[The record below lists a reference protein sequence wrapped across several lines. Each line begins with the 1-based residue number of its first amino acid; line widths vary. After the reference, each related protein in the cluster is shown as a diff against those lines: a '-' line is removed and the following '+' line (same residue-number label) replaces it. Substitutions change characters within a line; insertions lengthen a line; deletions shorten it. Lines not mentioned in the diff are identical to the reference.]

1 MVRDPNIRRNDPESP
16 LPYLYNSG
24 YPHPRGYAYRNG
36 EEMGQERSFQAYLL
50 IIRERIW
57 WVLAIFLLVLLSTT
71 LVVLDQT
78 PLYKSVGTVEVKR
91 EANKVVK
98 FEEVESQELRGMED
112 FNTEVK
118 ILESQSIIEQVAARF
133 KGDDRGRFLKPYL
146 KGKDPSEVSLPL
158 LLYRNRS
165 IIPQRLSRIIAIE
178 YTHPDPEIAANTTNL
193 FMDEYIGFNQRK
205 QLEASLK
212 AVEDLQIRAD
222 QQRKK
227 LEDLEF
233 NLQEYREEHETV
245 SFDERSAIEN
255 EKLRVLNLKG
265 TESETSLYEV
275 QFQWDLIRTYR
286 GKGKNLMELSFI
298 SDGPLVQQ
306 LNADF
311 STRKVEVA
319 SLSKRYREKH
329 PTMISLLRS
338 LQEVEDELRTAIQ
351 AEVDNIYSDL
361 LRAKARY
368 DEAQAAVKKQEDLL
382 MSIDRLSVDY
392 ETMQREAEVNTVIYQ
407 RLVERMRETNI
418 SSSLDNP
425 NVRALDRAVMAE
437 KPYWP
442 NYILFFGAGI
452 FGGVVLSVGVALI
465 IAHLDDRVKSASEI
479 EQVVGLPLLGAI
491 SELKNL
497 PSTEKAKVVASGLES
512 DAFDGFLSLYSSLM
526 LKSEGKNAQC
536 LLVTSTIPGE
546 GKSFLSSNLAL
557 TFSAHGEDTLLIDCD
572 LRLSNLPHLLGIEN
586 APGVADYCIEKA
598 NFDQVVR
605 REEQTGLHL
614 IPTGN
619 RVGNPSQILSS
630 ERFGQLLREA
640 RERYPRI
647 ILDTPPV
654 SAVSDSLIILPLV
667 DGVLYTIKFNAVKRK
682 IIVANVRRLLEADV
696 PILGAVLNNLKLSLS
711 RYYYSYQNYKYRHY
725 HSRQSPTR
733 KLADKPS

>member
-1 MVRDPNIRRNDPESP
+1 MRDPKAGQNDPEG
-16 LPYLYNSG
+16 PYPSRYNPG
-24 YPHPRGYAYRNG
+24 YPYPQGHGYGKEEERGRQG
-36 EEMGQERSFQAYLL
+36 SFQACLL
-50 IIRERIW
+50 TIRERVW

-71 LVVLDQT
+71 LTVLYQT

-91 EANKVVK
+91 EANTVVK

-133 KGDDRGRFLKPYL
+133 KGDERARFLKPYL
-146 KGKDPSEVSLPL
+146 KGKDPTEVSLPL
-158 LLYRNRS
+158 VLYRNRS

-178 YTHPDPEIAANTTNL
+178 YTHPDPEIAAKTTNL

-227 LEDLEF
+227 LEELEF
-233 NLQEYREEHETV
+233 KLQEYREEHETV

-255 EKLRVLNLKG
+255 EKLSVLNLKSA
-265 TESETSLYEV
+265 EAETALYEV

-286 GKGKNLMELSFI
+286 EKGKDLMELSFI

-306 LNADF
+306 LNAEF

-319 SLSKRYREKH
+319 ALSKRYREKH
-329 PTMISLLRS
+329 PAMISLLRS
-338 LQEVEDELRTAIQ
+338 LEEVGDELRTAIQ
-351 AEVDNIYSDL
+351 AEVDKIYSDL
-361 LRAKARY
+361 LRAKARA
-368 DEAQAAVKKQEDLL
+368 DEAQATVKQQEDLL

-425 NVRALDRAVMAE
+425 NVRALDRAVMVE

-442 NYILFFGAGI
+442 NYFLFFSGGI
-452 FGGVVLSVGVALI
+452 IGGVILGVGVALV

-491 SELKNL
+491 SEIRNL
-497 PSTEKAKVVASGLES
+497 SSTEKAKVADSGLES
-512 DAFDGFLSLYSSLM
+512 DAFERFLSLYSSLM
-526 LKSEGKNAQC
+526 LKRECKNAQC

-557 TFSAHGEDTLLIDCD
+557 TFSAHGENTLLIDCD
-572 LRLSNLPHLLGIEN
+572 LRLSNLPHLLGIGN
-586 APGVADYCIEKA
+586 APGVVDYCFEKA
-598 NFDQVVR
+598 NFDQVVH
-605 REEQTGLHL
+605 REDESGLHL
-614 IPTGN
+614 IPTGK
-619 RVGNPSQILSS
+619 RIGNPSQILSS
-630 ERFGQLLREA
+630 ERFEQLLREA
-640 RERYPRI
+640 RERYTRI
-647 ILDTPPV
+647 ILDTPPI
-654 SAVSDSLIILPLV
+654 SAVSDTLIILPLV
-667 DGVLYTIKFNAVKRK
+667 DGALYTIKFNAVKRK
-682 IIVANVRRLLEADV
+682 IIAANVRRLLEADV
-696 PILGAVLNNLKLSLS
+696 PILGAVLNNMKLSVS
-711 RYYYSYQNYKYRHY
+711 GYYYSYQNYKYRHY
-725 HSRQSPTR
+725 YTRQSPTGELAE
-733 KLADKPS
+733 KLN

>member
-1 MVRDPNIRRNDPESP
+1 MREPDKRLNDPEA
-16 LPYLYNSG
+16 PYPYGYNSG
-24 YPHPRGYAYRNG
+24 YPYPRGYAYRNG
-36 EEMGQERSFQAYLL
+36 EERGPQRGFQDYLL
-50 IIRERIW
+50 IIRERVW

-71 LVVLDQT
+71 LTVLYQT

-91 EANKVVK
+91 EANTVVK

-118 ILESQSIIEQVAARF
+118 ILESLSIIEQVAARF
-133 KGDDRGRFLKPYL
+133 KGDERGRFLKPYL
-146 KGKDPSEVSLPL
+146 KGKDPAEVSLPL
-158 LLYRNRS
+158 ILYRNRR

-178 YTHPDPEIAANTTNL
+178 YIHPDPEIAAKTTNL

-222 QQRKK
+222 QQRRK
-227 LEDLEF
+227 LEEMEF
-233 NLQEYREEHETV
+233 KLQEYREEHETV

-255 EKLRVLNLKG
+255 EKLSILNLKS
-265 TESETSLYEV
+265 TEAETALYEV

-286 GKGKNLMELSFI
+286 EKGRNLMELSFI
-298 SDGPLVQQ
+298 SDGPLVQH

-319 SLSKRYREKH
+319 SLSKRYRDKH

-338 LQEVEDELRTAIQ
+338 LQEVEDELLTAIQ
-351 AEVDNIYSDL
+351 AEVDKVYSDL

-368 DEAQAAVKKQEDLL
+368 EEAQAAVNQQENLL
-382 MSIDRLSVDY
+382 MNIDRLSVDY

-437 KPYWP
+437 NPYWP
-442 NYILFFGAGI
+442 NFFLFFSAGI

-497 PSTEKAKVVASGLES
+497 PSMEKAKVAASGSES

-526 LKSEGKNAQC
+526 LNSQGKNAQC

-557 TFSAHGEDTLLIDCD
+557 TFSSHGENTLLIDCD
-572 LRLSNLPHLLGIEN
+572 LRLSNLPRLLGIEK
-586 APGVADYCIEKA
+586 APGVADYCFEKA
-598 NFDQVVR
+598 DFDQVVR

-614 IPTGN
+614 IPTGK
-619 RVGNPSQILSS
+619 RAGNPSQILSS
-630 ERFGQLLREA
+630 ERFGQLLQEA

-647 ILDTPPV
+647 ILDTPPI

-682 IIVANVRRLLEADV
+682 IMVANVRRLLEADV
-696 PILGAVLNNLKLSLS
+696 PVLGAVLNQLKLSLAG
-711 RYYYSYQNYKYRHY
+711 YHYSHQNYKYRHY
-725 HSRQSPTR
+725 RYRQASNR
-733 KLADKPS
+733 ELAEKLN